1 MNNESQHLI
10 YICSDSV
17 GETTEAVAKAT
28 IKQFHTNQVKLKR
41 YSHLQD
47 EDEIRNVVSEAAA
60 SNALIMYTLVQP
72 ELREM
77 MRQEAVRHNIATVDI
92 MGPAMQGFID
102 AFHGSPSRLPGRLH
116 TLDEDYYRRIDA
128 IEYTVRND
136 DGKNL
141 NELLQADIVLLG
153 VSRTSKTPLSIY
165 LSHKGYK
172 TANVPIVPEVL
183 PPDSLSHIDS
193 KRLFGLTMHPE
204 QLIHIR
210 EARLQTLGLLSGS
223 LYTQRS
229 RVEQELNH
237 AKQFME
243 QIGCTIIDVT
253 NRAIEETAG
262 IILESMQ

>member
-1 MNNESQHLI
+1 MTNEPQHLI

-28 IKQFHTNQVKLKR
+28 IKQFNANQVKMKR

-77 MRQEAVRHNIATVDI
+77 MRQEAILHNISTVDI

-102 AFHGSPSRLPGRLH
+102 AFHGSPRRLPGLLH
-116 TLDEDYYRRIDA
+116 TLDEEYYRRIEA

-141 NELLQADIVLLG
+141 NELAQADIILMG

-165 LSHKGYK
+165 LSHKGFK

-183 PPDSLSHIDS
+183 PPDLLSQIDT

-204 QLIHIR
+204 QLIQIR

-229 RVEQELNH
+229 RVELELKY
-237 AKQFME
+237 AKQFMDK
-243 QIGCTIIDVT
+243 IGCEVIDVT